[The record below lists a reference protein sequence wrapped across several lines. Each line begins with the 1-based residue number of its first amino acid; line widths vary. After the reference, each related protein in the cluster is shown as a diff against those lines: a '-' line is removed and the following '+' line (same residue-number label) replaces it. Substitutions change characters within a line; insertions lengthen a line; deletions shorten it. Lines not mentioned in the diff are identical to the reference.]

1 MTKTVML
8 PQQSRGVSLRAAS
21 FNADENT
28 VDICFTTGAPV
39 QRYSWGDGP
48 YTETLDVT
56 PAAIRLGR
64 LNAGAPFLNTHSD
77 YDLSD
82 VIGVLVEGSARVENG
97 EGLATI
103 KLSSAAGDADI
114 VSKIRDGIICNV
126 SVGYIVHQAV
136 WTEAK
141 DGVAATCRVTDW
153 EPLEISAVPIPADPS
168 AQIRSNSTPAQTRTF
183 PCAVAGIAEQPA
195 AEAAPDVRSSETSRI
210 QGILKVARSL
220 GLPETLTDQAIG
232 EGTALDA
239 FRALAIDARASGVAS
254 TSTASN
260 PTAAIAAS
268 EGAPAMNDRVND
280 THAQDSVLDTTRAA
294 PTAPL
299 TPPAGLDETSIR
311 STERQRIVDIR
322 TAGRKLG
329 LGDEVIDRAVD
340 AGVSIEAFRATA
352 IDAVA
357 ARHADGQFAISPGAA
372 DPSHRHYAE
381 PAEKLAKGT
390 DASRAMLALAAC
402 RGSKRE
408 AADFVDKHYGRSGQ
422 TVARALTTSIGTA
435 GGFLVPDAMST
446 EVIEL
451 LRPESVVMSLGPNII
466 PMPSGNFSMGRVSG
480 GANAAYVG
488 ETNNIPASQQT
499 FGKMQLSAKK
509 LAALVPLSN
518 DMIRFPSVAIDTIV
532 RNDMIAAI
540 AQYGDFAFIRGAGT
554 QYSPK
559 GFRYLAAD
567 PALNGLNVITAT
579 PAPSLTAVTTDLG
592 NLELALANA
601 NVKMRK
607 PGWIMS
613 QRTRNYLFNLRDGLG
628 NQVFA
633 EEMSNGMLRGKPF
646 RATTQIP
653 NNLAATTDGTTPSTD
668 GSEIY
673 IADFAEVYIGEA
685 YGLEIDVFPGGTYVD
700 ATGTLVSGISTDETV
715 MRAIVQHDINMRQQP
730 AVAVLT
736 GVRWY

>member
-21 FNADENT
+21 FNADDNT
-28 VDICFTTGAPV
+28 VDIVFTTGAAV
-39 QRYSWGDGP
+39 QRFSWGDGP

-56 PAAIRLGR
+56 PTAIRLGR

-82 VIGVLVEGSARVENG
+82 VIGVVVKGSARVENG

-103 KLSSAAGDADI
+103 KLSSAEGDADN

-141 DGVAATCRVTDW
+141 DGTSATCRVTDW
-153 EPLEISAVPIPADPS
+153 EPLEISAVPIPADAS
-168 AQIRSNSTPAQTRTF
+168 AQIRSNSNPAQTRTF
-183 PCAVAGIAEQPA
+183 PCTVAGMAEQPA
-195 AEAAPDVRSSETSRI
+195 AALGGNVRSIETSRI
-210 QGILKVARSL
+210 QGILTVARQL
-220 GLPETLTDQAIG
+220 GLPETLSDQAIG
-232 EGTALDA
+232 DGTALDA
-239 FRALAIDARASGVAS
+239 FRALAIDARTERAAS
-254 TSTASN
+254 TISTLSN

-268 EGAPAMNDRVND
+268 QGAPAMSDRTNEH
-280 THAQDSVLDTTRAA
+280 TQDAVIEATRAA
-294 PTAPL
+294 PAAVL
-299 TPPAGLDETSIR
+299 AGLDESAIR
-311 STERQRIVDIR
+311 TAERQRVADIR
-322 TAGRKLG
+322 TAARKLG

-357 ARHADGQFAISPGAA
+357 ARNADGQFTISATAA
-372 DPSHRHYAE
+372 DPSHRVYAE
-381 PAEKLAKGT
+381 AAEKLPKGT

-408 AADFVDKHYGRSGQ
+408 AADFVEKHYGRSGL
-422 TVARALTTSIGTA
+422 TVARALTTSIGSA
-435 GGFLVPDAMST
+435 GGFLVPDSMST

-466 PMPSGNFSMGRVSG
+466 PMPTGNFSMGRMSG

-488 ETNNIPASQQT
+488 ETNNIAASQQT

-509 LAALVPLSN
+509 LAALVPMSN
-518 DMIRFPSVAIDTIV
+518 DMIRFPSVAVDTIV

-540 AQYGDFAFIRGAGT
+540 AQYGDFAFIRGTGT

-567 PALNGLNVITAT
+567 PVLGGLNVISAT

-628 NQVFA
+628 NQVF
-633 EEMSNGMLRGKPF
+633 EKEMSMGMLRGKPF
-646 RATTQIP
+646 RATSQIP
-653 NNLAATTDGTTPSTD
+653 NNLAAVDGNAVQTVD
-668 GSEIY
+668 GSEVY
-673 IADFAEVYIGEA
+673 MADFAEVYIGEA
-685 YGLEIDVFPGGTYVD
+685 YGLEIDVFPGGAYVD
-700 ATGTLVSGISTDETV
+700 ATGALVSGISTDETV

-736 GVRWY
+736 GARWY